1 MSRFRSHSLNK
12 VVKNNF
18 LRCSHSNDLQGT
30 ERTRERER
38 NSSHLVCTCSN
49 FPTPRRFTHA
59 RMSIISLSPPT
70 SAYKSNSFSL
80 SFCLCVRLCC
90 KFTTSMP
97 LSMSVCLVSFL
108 PFDLSLSLFI
118 NYYVVLYIFT
128 CLSIPM
134 YIKLCFLPLYLLK
147 LFLFWVYHVI
157 LYLHLD

>member
-59 RMSIISLSPPT
+59 RMSIISLSPYISVQIKLFLSLFLFMCTTLLQVYHKHAPINVCMSRLFPT
-70 SAYKSNSFSL
+70 F
-80 SFCLCVRLCC
+80 R
-90 KFTTSMP
+90 
-97 LSMSVCLVSFL
+97 SV
-108 PFDLSLSLFI
+108 SLSLFI